1 MATLLEEEAIMTSA
15 SWGGGATS
23 CCSSGSHILTLPQ
36 GSSPHLRGAEER
48 DPGEG
53 NLEGNLEQGKT
64 SPISGAPAGGV
75 YFSAL
80 ISSFKRGLAGN
91 SGGLLC
97 GISPLF
103 LHTKIRGQKL
113 PCNHMTG
120 SIILWFICL
129 EDLLSGR
136 AQFLV
141 LSLKGL
147 LR

>member
-15 SWGGGATS
+15 SWGGGNFLLLVREPH
-23 CCSSGSHILTLPQ
+23 SHTPPRL
-36 GSSPHLRGAEER
+36 SPHLRGAEER

-53 NLEGNLEQGKT
+53 NLERGKT
-64 SPISGAPAGGV
+64 SPISGAPTGGV

-97 GISPLF
+97 GVSPLF

-113 PCNHMTG
+113 PCDHMTG
-120 SIILWFICL
+120 SIIPWFICL

>member
-15 SWGGGATS
+15 SWGGATS

-53 NLEGNLEQGKT
+53 NLERGKT
-64 SPISGAPAGGV
+64 SPISGAPTGGV

-97 GISPLF
+97 GVSPLF

-120 SIILWFICL
+120 SIIPWFICL

>member
-1 MATLLEEEAIMTSA
+1 MTSA
-15 SWGGGATS
+15 SWGGATS

-53 NLEGNLEQGKT
+53 NLERGKT
-64 SPISGAPAGGV
+64 SPISGAPTGGV

-97 GISPLF
+97 GVSPLF
-103 LHTKIRGQKL
+103 LHKDSWPEAAMRSHDRLHHPLVYLFRGPAFRKG
-113 PCNHMTG
+113 T
-120 SIILWFICL
+120 
-129 EDLLSGR
+129 
-136 AQFLV
+136 V
-141 LSLKGL
+141 LGAELKRSLAIVTNNIDSHEYS
-147 LR
+147 R

>member
-1 MATLLEEEAIMTSA
+1 MATLLEEEAIMT
-15 SWGGGATS
+15 WGGATS

-53 NLEGNLEQGKT
+53 NLEQGKT

-80 ISSFKRGLAGN
+80 ISSFKRGLTGN

-113 PCNHMTG
+113 PCDHMTG
-120 SIILWFICL
+120 SIIPWFICL